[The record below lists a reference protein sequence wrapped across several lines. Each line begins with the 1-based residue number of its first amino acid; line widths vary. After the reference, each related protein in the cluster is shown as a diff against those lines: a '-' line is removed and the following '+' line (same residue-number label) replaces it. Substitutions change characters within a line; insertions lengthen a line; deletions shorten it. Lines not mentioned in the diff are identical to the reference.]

1 MAKKYYYNGKLY
13 AAKDWDFDFKRPAV
27 KEKASKKDVPEPQA
41 EVFKE
46 DARDGDG
53 DGFVQDGTIFERPV
67 D

>member
-1 MAKKYYYNGKLY
+1 MAKKYYYDGKLY
-13 AAKDWDFDFKRPAV
+13 SPKDWDLERKRPLI

-53 DGFVQDGTIFERPV
+53 DGFVQDGTPFERPAE
-67 D
+67 